1 MTLPKGL
8 QLTDEQK
15 QELRAIVK
23 ASVRDMLKNRE
34 DLQNKDLVMR
44 RIWAEMLAAPKWS
57 IVQNDKPEDA
67 PADEIWSMIPT
78 VKKP

>member
-1 MTLPKGL
+1 MKQPKL

-23 ASVRDMLKNRE
+23 ASVRGMLNDRE
-34 DLQNKDLVMR
+34 DLLNKDLVMR
-44 RIWAEMLAAPKWS
+44 RIWEEMLKAPQWS
-57 IVQNDKPEDA
+57 IVENGKKPEDA
-67 PADEIWSMIPT
+67 PDEIWSMTPI